1 MCVGGGE
8 GGAFDHLNY
17 YEQKNENARKST
29 MNNGMLD
36 LLQDDQLSHKMS
48 SFHFILNSLYRV
60 KLQKSDLQTA
70 LLIFLMLAGGPD
82 VPFPLINKSLRIP
95 CLVCNTTRSG
105 RYKHDF
111 CRNSSYHQMAVEKYL
126 QSQQVW
132 LET

>member
-1 MCVGGGE
+1 
-8 GGAFDHLNY
+8 
-17 YEQKNENARKST
+17 

-82 VPFPLINKSLRIP
+82 VPLPPNKQI
-95 CLVCNTTRSG
+95 TAYTMFG
-105 RYKHDF
+105 MQH
-111 CRNSSYHQMAVEKYL
+111 NSKWEV
-126 QSQQVW
+126 
-132 LET
+132 